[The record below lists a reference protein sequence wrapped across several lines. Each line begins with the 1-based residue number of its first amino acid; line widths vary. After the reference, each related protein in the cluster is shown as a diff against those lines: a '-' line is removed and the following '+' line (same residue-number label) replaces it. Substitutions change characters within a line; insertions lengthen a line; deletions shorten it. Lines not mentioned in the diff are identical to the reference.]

1 MYETKSFKHDY
12 TTINISLSKEGKV
25 YRVTQRVY
33 ENLSILSWPFDDP
46 EKARKFYDRLINDKI
61 EKGYKEI

>member
-1 MYETKSFKHDY
+1 MYETKSFKNDY
-12 TTINISLSKEGKV
+12 ITINLSLSKEGKL

-33 ENLSILSWPFDDP
+33 ENLSIVSWSFDDP